1 MQLRSATNAAAPAVA
16 PAALPLP
23 ARLEA
28 AEAQLVD
35 ERRRHEETQS
45 ELREARAALREL
57 AASLPA
63 AEEMVGQSKA
73 AQERMREELDAA
85 NAEAARLRDHVLG
98 LKAELRDARAQRTPH
113 ATPSAGPR
121 DTSPLVTERF
131 SVTTKEHLRQ
141 LEEGGV
147 SPSKEARTKMMGA
160 AETWM
165 DATGAHAERLEEAA
179 EAPPPAEEEE
189 PNPLQKMMGAAVE
202 WMSKV
207 GVAPAAAAES
217 SPEQTGGRDAEAGD
231 DDDDDVSSSDVS
243 AAASSLS
250 PAGRDKMGKA
260 AAMWVESTGAYVRPR
275 TGVIHTPHGTAL
287 VSGERARLLRWS
299 DQRRQLVDIC
309 CDLRDQLVLEGHFG
323 VWKERLYLRRLRL
336 QAHSHAEQP
345 LLVLQSLE
353 AQRRRLTQLLGSAHR
368 EVRWHRMWQSNFILR
383 KQQLLLWAGR
393 TLQYCW
399 LAWAHHIRRVKL
411 EREVRQRARLAHAPP
426 RAHAHAPPRPDR
438 PAPTLTPAHP
448 RSPSPQAR
456 DELHQL
462 SYSLRV
468 ASASAAS
475 LASPASLLPGGAD
488 GALGLETDAARYE
501 LGGRQ
506 ARARAWLGWR
516 LYVSERIAG
525 REARAAVRVASARHQ
540 EATRNGGDAA
550 RNGAEAAASAKL
562 MAEAAAAGME
572 EGDATLEAEVA
583 EVERAAAL
591 RGALGSLAA
600 HAAERRIEEAHED
613 DRRALL
619 DSLWKVVASGMM
631 DSNLAGPSDEEAA
644 DEWARLEGRATAD
657 DDEEEA
663 PTFGALRRKLA
674 EAEATQRVLPDEQLR
689 RAIAIAAS
697 LADAVDARAARR

>member
-1 MQLRSATNAAAPAVA
+1 
-16 PAALPLP
+16 
-23 ARLEA
+23 
-28 AEAQLVD
+28 
-35 ERRRHEETQS
+35 
-45 ELREARAALREL
+45 
-57 AASLPA
+57 
-63 AEEMVGQSKA
+63 
-73 AQERMREELDAA
+73 
-85 NAEAARLRDHVLG
+85 
-98 LKAELRDARAQRTPH
+98 
-113 ATPSAGPR
+113 
-121 DTSPLVTERF
+121 
-131 SVTTKEHLRQ
+131 
-141 LEEGGV
+141 
-147 SPSKEARTKMMGA
+147 MMGA

-217 SPEQTGGRDAEAGD
+217 SPEQTGGRDDGAGD

-353 AQRRRLTQLLGSAHR
+353 AQRRRRRSSSAPPTAR
-368 EVRWHRMWQSNFILR
+368 CWHRMWQSNFILR

-411 EREVRQRARLAHAPP
+411 EREVQQRPPGPRPASRPPSPPPTRAPP
-426 RAHAHAPPRPDR
+426 
-438 PAPTLTPAHP
+438 
-448 RSPSPQAR
+448 SSQAR

-501 LGGRQ
+501 LGGGRR
-506 ARARAWLGWR
+506 ARARG
-516 LYVSERIAG
+516 SAG
-525 REARAAVRVASARHQ
+525 GCTSRSALPAARRGRPCASPRP
-540 EATRNGGDAA
+540 ATRSDAQRRRRGAQRRGG
-550 RNGAEAAASAKL
+550 GGVGEL

-583 EVERAAAL
+583 EVER
-591 RGALGSLAA
+591 
-600 HAAERRIEEAHED
+600 
-613 DRRALL
+613 
-619 DSLWKVVASGMM
+619 
-631 DSNLAGPSDEEAA
+631 
-644 DEWARLEGRATAD
+644 
-657 DDEEEA
+657 
-663 PTFGALRRKLA
+663 
-674 EAEATQRVLPDEQLR
+674 
-689 RAIAIAAS
+689 
-697 LADAVDARAARR
+697 

>member
-1 MQLRSATNAAAPAVA
+1 MQLRSATQAGAPAVA

-179 EAPPPAEEEE
+179 EAPPPPAEEEE

-231 DDDDDVSSSDVS
+231 DDDDVSSSDVS

-260 AAMWVESTGAYVRPR
+260 AAMWVESTGAYLRPR

-426 RAHAHAPPRPDR
+426 RPHR
-438 PAPTLTPAHP
+438 PAPTLTRAHP
-448 RSPSPQAR
+448 RSPLSAGAR
-456 DELHQL
+456 
-462 SYSLRV
+462 R
-468 ASASAAS
+468 
-475 LASPASLLPGGAD
+475 ASPALVFAPRRERVSRLARVARLPPPRRRRRRARPRDRRGEVRAGR
-488 GALGLETDAARYE
+488 AA
-501 LGGRQ
+501 G
-506 ARARAWLGWR
+506 ARARVAR
-516 LYVSERIAG
+516 L
-525 REARAAVRVASARHQ
+525 AAVRL
-540 EATRNGGDAA
+540 
-550 RNGAEAAASAKL
+550 GAHC
-562 MAEAAAAGME
+562 
-572 EGDATLEAEVA
+572 
-583 EVERAAAL
+583 RP
-591 RGALGSLAA
+591 RGAS
-600 HAAERRIEEAHED
+600 
-613 DRRALL
+613 
-619 DSLWKVVASGMM
+619 
-631 DSNLAGPSDEEAA
+631 
-644 DEWARLEGRATAD
+644 GRARRLGPPPGSDAQRRRRGAQRRGGGGVGEAD
-657 DDEEEA
+657 
-663 PTFGALRRKLA
+663 GGSGGGHGGGRR
-674 EAEATQRVLPDEQLR
+674 
-689 RAIAIAAS
+689 
-697 LADAVDARAARR
+697 DARGGGG

>member
-1 MQLRSATNAAAPAVA
+1 MQLRSATNAAGAPAVA

-165 DATGAHAERLEEAA
+165 DATGAHAERLEAAA

-217 SPEQTGGRDAEAGD
+217 SPEQTGGRDDGAGD

-299 DQRRQLVDIC
+299 DQRRHQQNC
-309 CDLRDQLVLEGHFG
+309 GVLEKVEFYFIIKAGT
-323 VWKERLYLRRLRL
+323 KNLNRL
-336 QAHSHAEQP
+336 
-345 LLVLQSLE
+345 
-353 AQRRRLTQLLGSAHR
+353 
-368 EVRWHRMWQSNFILR
+368 
-383 KQQLLLWAGR
+383 
-393 TLQYCW
+393 
-399 LAWAHHIRRVKL
+399 
-411 EREVRQRARLAHAPP
+411 
-426 RAHAHAPPRPDR
+426 
-438 PAPTLTPAHP
+438 
-448 RSPSPQAR
+448 
-456 DELHQL
+456 
-462 SYSLRV
+462 
-468 ASASAAS
+468 
-475 LASPASLLPGGAD
+475 
-488 GALGLETDAARYE
+488 
-501 LGGRQ
+501 
-506 ARARAWLGWR
+506 
-516 LYVSERIAG
+516 
-525 REARAAVRVASARHQ
+525 
-540 EATRNGGDAA
+540 
-550 RNGAEAAASAKL
+550 
-562 MAEAAAAGME
+562 
-572 EGDATLEAEVA
+572 
-583 EVERAAAL
+583 
-591 RGALGSLAA
+591 
-600 HAAERRIEEAHED
+600 
-613 DRRALL
+613 
-619 DSLWKVVASGMM
+619 
-631 DSNLAGPSDEEAA
+631 
-644 DEWARLEGRATAD
+644 
-657 DDEEEA
+657 
-663 PTFGALRRKLA
+663 
-674 EAEATQRVLPDEQLR
+674 
-689 RAIAIAAS
+689 
-697 LADAVDARAARR
+697 

>member
-1 MQLRSATNAAAPAVA
+1 MQLRSATQAGAPAVA

-98 LKAELRDARAQRTPH
+98 LKAELRDAPAQRTPH

-217 SPEQTGGRDAEAGD
+217 SPEQTGGRDAVAGD

-411 EREVRQRARLAHAPP
+411 EREVRQRARLAHA
-426 RAHAHAPPRPDR
+426 HAPTPTHPATSPRQ
-438 PAPTLTPAHP
+438 
-448 RSPSPQAR
+448 S
-456 DELHQL
+456 
-462 SYSLRV
+462 
-468 ASASAAS
+468 
-475 LASPASLLPGGAD
+475 
-488 GALGLETDAARYE
+488 
-501 LGGRQ
+501 
-506 ARARAWLGWR
+506 
-516 LYVSERIAG
+516 
-525 REARAAVRVASARHQ
+525 
-540 EATRNGGDAA
+540 
-550 RNGAEAAASAKL
+550 
-562 MAEAAAAGME
+562 
-572 EGDATLEAEVA
+572 
-583 EVERAAAL
+583 
-591 RGALGSLAA
+591 
-600 HAAERRIEEAHED
+600 
-613 DRRALL
+613 
-619 DSLWKVVASGMM
+619 
-631 DSNLAGPSDEEAA
+631 
-644 DEWARLEGRATAD
+644 
-657 DDEEEA
+657 
-663 PTFGALRRKLA
+663 
-674 EAEATQRVLPDEQLR
+674 
-689 RAIAIAAS
+689 
-697 LADAVDARAARR
+697 

>member
-1 MQLRSATNAAAPAVA
+1 MQLRSATQAGGAPAVA

-231 DDDDDVSSSDVS
+231 DDDDDDVSSSDVS

-411 EREVRQRARLAHAPP
+411 EREVQQRPPGPRPASRPPSPPPTRAPPLRRRATSFTSSRIRSASRARRPP
-426 RAHAHAPPRPDR
+426 RSRRPPPSS
-438 PAPTLTPAHP
+438 PAAPT
-448 RSPSPQAR
+448 AR
-456 DELHQL
+456 
-462 SYSLRV
+462 
-468 ASASAAS
+468 SASRPTPRGTS
-475 LASPASLLPGGAD
+475 LA
-488 GALGLETDAARYE
+488 
-501 LGGRQ
+501 GGRR
-506 ARARAWLGWR
+506 ARARGSAGGCTSRSALPAAR
-516 LYVSERIAG
+516 RERPC
-525 REARAAVRVASARHQ
+525 ASPRP
-540 EATRNGGDAA
+540 ATRK
-550 RNGAEAAASAKL
+550 R
-562 MAEAAAAGME
+562 
-572 EGDATLEAEVA
+572 
-583 EVERAAAL
+583 
-591 RGALGSLAA
+591 
-600 HAAERRIEEAHED
+600 
-613 DRRALL
+613 
-619 DSLWKVVASGMM
+619 
-631 DSNLAGPSDEEAA
+631 
-644 DEWARLEGRATAD
+644 RATA
-657 DDEEEA
+657 
-663 PTFGALRRKLA
+663 
-674 EAEATQRVLPDEQLR
+674 ATR
-689 RAIAIAAS
+689 RAT
-697 LADAVDARAARR
+697 ARRRRRRRS